1 MFQSIPTAPPDS
13 ILGLAEVFNKDPR
26 TNKVNLTVGVYRDEQ
41 GQTPILE
48 SVKEAERKLVKDEK
62 SKTYLGIDGH
72 PDYLRLVVELIFGSK
87 IESRRVAAVQSP
99 GGTGALR
106 IAAETVARFYPDARV
121 WVSNPTWANH
131 NSIFEA
137 AGLKVETYPYLSSDK
152 TSLDM
157 NAVLTHLKQHGREA
171 DLVCL
176 HACCH
181 NPTGIDPSVSDWTAI
196 SKLLQSKRMI
206 PLVDFAYQGFGDG
219 LVEDCSGLYELLAH
233 NPEAFVCSSFSKN
246 FGLYSERVGAVL
258 AVSEQASSTEAM
270 LSQLKQTVRA
280 NYSNPPRH
288 GAATVAAILADSQL
302 RQQWEG
308 EVSAMRHRISTMRA
322 QFVNGMMAIQNKRDF
337 RFLLNQ
343 KGMFSY
349 TGLTPLQADW
359 LKKEKAIYLVG
370 TGRINVAGISPA
382 TLGYLC
388 DSIAECLSAT

>member
-1 MFQSIPTAPPDS
+1 MYQHLPTAPPDS
-13 ILGLAEVFNKDPR
+13 ILGLADLFNKDPR
-26 TNKVNLTVGVYRDEQ
+26 SNKVNLTVGVYRDEQ
-41 GQTPILE
+41 GRTPILD
-48 SVKEAERKLVKDEK
+48 SVKEAEKRLITDEK

-72 PDYLRLVVELIFGSK
+72 PDFLRLIVELVVGK
-87 IESRRVAAVQSP
+87 AAEANRVAAVQSP

-106 IAAETVARFYPDARV
+106 IAAETIGKFFPNSRF

-137 AGLKVETYPYLSSDK
+137 AGLKVETYTYLGSDK
-152 TSLDM
+152 ISCDIGGM
-157 NAVLTHLKQHGREA
+157 LKQLEEQGREG

-181 NPTGIDPSVSDWTAI
+181 NPTGIDPSAADWTKIAH
-196 SKLLQSKRMI
+196 LLHKKKMI
-206 PLVDFAYQGFGDG
+206 PFVDYAYQGFGEG
-219 LVEDCSGLYELLAH
+219 LVEDGVGLRELLKCNA
-233 NPEAFVCSSFSKN
+233 EALICSSFSKN

-258 AVSEQASSTEAM
+258 AISESASGTEPM

-288 GAATVAAILADSQL
+288 GASTVATILSDAAL
-302 RQQWEG
+302 REQWER
-308 EVSAMRHRISTMRA
+308 EVAAMRNRISEMRSKFVAGMAAA
-322 QFVNGMMAIQNKRDF
+322 QSKRDF
-337 RFLLNQ
+337 GFLLNQ

-370 TGRINVAGISPA
+370 TGRINVAGLSNA
-382 TLGYLC
+382 TLPYVC
-388 DSIAECLSAT
+388 DSIAECLAST

>member
-1 MFQSIPTAPPDS
+1 MYQHLPTAPPDS
-13 ILGLAEVFNKDPR
+13 ILGLADVFNKDVR

-41 GQTPILE
+41 GRTPVLA
-48 SVKEAERKLVKDEK
+48 SVKEAEKRLISDEK

-72 PDYLRLVVELIFGSK
+72 PEFLRLVVELVLGRSVDAN
-87 IESRRVAAVQSP
+87 RVAAVQSP

-106 IAAETVARFYPDARV
+106 IGAETIGKFFPNSRF

-137 AGLKVETYPYLSSDK
+137 AGLKVETYTYLGADK
-152 TSLDM
+152 ISCDINAMLRQLDE
-157 NAVLTHLKQHGREA
+157 QGREG

-181 NPTGIDPSVSDWTAI
+181 NPTGIDPTSADWTKIAQ
-196 SKLLQSKRMI
+196 LLQKKKMI
-206 PLVDFAYQGFGDG
+206 PFVDYAYQGFGEGLEEDG
-219 LVEDCSGLYELLAH
+219 VGLRELLKF
-233 NPEAFVCSSFSKN
+233 NSEAFVCSSFSKN

-258 AVSEQASSTEAM
+258 SVSETSAGAEPM

-288 GAATVAAILADSQL
+288 GASTVATILNDASL
-302 RQQWEG
+302 RKQWED
-308 EVSAMRHRISTMRA
+308 EVTDMRDRISEMRSK
-322 QFVNGMMAIQNKRDF
+322 FVAGMAATSSKRDF
-337 RFLLNQ
+337 GFLLNQ

-370 TGRINVAGISPA
+370 TGRINVAGLSNS
-382 TLGYLC
+382 TLPYVC
-388 DSIAECLSAT
+388 ESIAECLAAT